1 MITSKKF
8 FKEKVLPDDGF
19 AAIYLI
25 NKHAAVV
32 SGLEFVASTVRTS
45 GNLALPCKALICLH
59 IYLIYNVQQML
70 CLLHGQYRFLFA
82 CRPT

>member
-1 MITSKKF
+1 MITSNGI
-8 FKEKVLPDDGF
+8 VLPDDGF

-59 IYLIYNVQQML
+59 I
-70 CLLHGQYRFLFA
+70 
-82 CRPT
+82 